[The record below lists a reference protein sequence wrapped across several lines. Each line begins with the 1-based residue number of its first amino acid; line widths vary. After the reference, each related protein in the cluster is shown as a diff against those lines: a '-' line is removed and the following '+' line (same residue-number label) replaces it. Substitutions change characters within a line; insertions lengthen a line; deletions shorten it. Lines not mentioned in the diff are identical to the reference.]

1 MVIKTQIQKTY
12 EVLVILKS
20 NLSEEDIEKNITQV
34 ESAIRNYGGTLV
46 KVHDPFR
53 KTFTHKIKN
62 FRDGYYI
69 SILFNSPP
77 DVPNTLKRTLSISDD
92 VLRYM
97 ILKKEEDREYIR

>member
-12 EVLVILKS
+12 EVLIVLKS
-20 NLSEEDIEKNITQV
+20 NLSEEDIETNITQV
-34 ESAIRNYGGTLV
+34 ESAIRNYGGSLI

-53 KTFTHKIKN
+53 KSFTHKIKG

-69 SILFNSPP
+69 SILFSSLP

-97 ILKKEEDREYIR
+97 VLKKEEDREYVK